1 MAPATTLGS
10 HSCAKTQVW
19 WIHRQ
24 SRWWSKNLGDGWHG
38 GAVTALFRLKTQ
50 VMGPSVT
57 LGPNHIVKTRVWHI
71 HCQSRRWSINFG
83 GGRHLVNNRV
93 KVRVWGLWKEK
104 ILRTIVML
112 NKKLAK
118 IHQTISMKKW
128 MILFVIQM
136 GFLKPHFSMDLLNC
150 CILSTY
156 RQSFWKVLWIFFFSK
171 FITKN

>member
-10 HSCAKTQVW
+10 HSCAKTRVW

-50 VMGPSVT
+50 VMGPRVT

-71 HCQSRRWSINFG
+71 HSQSRRWSINVG

-93 KVRVWGLWKEK
+93 KVRVWGLIGLKRWDIQPPGASGPSDCAYIQGYIGNKRMVH
-104 ILRTIVML
+104 IFHVHMRTADARFSL
-112 NKKLAK
+112 L
-118 IHQTISMKKW
+118 IS
-128 MILFVIQM
+128 
-136 GFLKPHFSMDLLNC
+136 
-150 CILSTY
+150 
-156 RQSFWKVLWIFFFSK
+156 KVR
-171 FITKN
+171 